1 MKGEI
6 IEVASSIT
14 NNGSWGTQAT
24 KDLFSDK
31 FDHDISII
39 CLTFYCLHPFGN
51 IINRNMIN
59 CKQNVEITKRTWKQT
74 HKIYAQT
81 SIISISKT
89 GFKGIMFWRLVFQA
103 FHNTYNF
110 TKRMTIFKNCEPIKV
125 TLQNLC
131 SSFLCT
137 KVASTSMVMAEWDNI
152 VMHMIRNTPSDDL
165 IGTILE

>member
-14 NNGSWGTQAT
+14 NNGSSGTQAS

-31 FDHDISII
+31 FDHDILII

-74 HKIYAQT
+74 HKIYALDINYFNQ
-81 SIISISKT
+81 
-89 GFKGIMFWRLVFQA
+89 QD
-103 FHNTYNF
+103 
-110 TKRMTIFKNCEPIKV
+110 KV
-125 TLQNLC
+125 
-131 SSFLCT
+131 
-137 KVASTSMVMAEWDNI
+137 
-152 VMHMIRNTPSDDL
+152 
-165 IGTILE
+165 